1 MLLALRVSL
10 INSNQIS
17 QYLLHQF
24 AKACKI
30 TIHILERRGR
40 VHALLLY
47 IHAVYL
53 FFQVTYITVVHWR
66 DSRIVVFIQDDVKK
80 LVSEKLALDAYQFN
94 RVFSLKIVYLIVSVH
109 TFFVTK
115 VLRGT
120 QLLYTRP
127 PMLGTMFKVKLY
139 LI

>member
-24 AKACKI
+24 AKSCKI

-40 VHALLLY
+40 VHALLY
-47 IHAVYL
+47 TCNVSF

-80 LVSEKLALDAYQFN
+80 LVSEKLALDALQFN
-94 RVFSLKIVYLIVSVH
+94 RDFSLKIVYLIVSVH
-109 TFFVTK
+109 TFSVTK

-127 PMLGTMFKVKLY
+127 PMLGTMFKAS
-139 LI
+139 IQ

>member
-40 VHALLLY
+40 IHALLY
-47 IHAVYL
+47 TCSVF

-80 LVSEKLALDAYQFN
+80 LVSEKLALDALQFN

-127 PMLGTMFKVKLY
+127 PMLGTMFKAS
-139 LI
+139 IQ

>member
-47 IHAVYL
+47 MQCIF

-80 LVSEKLALDAYQFN
+80 LVSEKLALDALQFN

-109 TFFVTK
+109 TFFVTQ

-120 QLLYTRP
+120 QLLYITRP
-127 PMLGTMFKVKLY
+127 PMLGTMFKASIK
-139 LI
+139 

>member
-17 QYLLHQF
+17 QYRLHQF

-40 VHALLLY
+40 VHALLY
-47 IHAVYL
+47 TCSVS

-80 LVSEKLALDAYQFN
+80 LVSEKLALDALQFN

-109 TFFVTK
+109 TFFVTQ

-127 PMLGTMFKVKLY
+127 PMLGTMFKASIK
-139 LI
+139 

>member
-24 AKACKI
+24 AKSCKI

-40 VHALLLY
+40 VHALLY
-47 IHAVYL
+47 TCSVSF

-80 LVSEKLALDAYQFN
+80 LVSEKLALDALQFN

-109 TFFVTK
+109 TFFVTQ

-120 QLLYTRP
+120 QLLYITRP
-127 PMLGTMFKVKLY
+127 PMLGTMFKAS
-139 LI
+139 IQ

>member
-40 VHALLLY
+40 VHALLY
-47 IHAVYL
+47 TCSVS

-80 LVSEKLALDAYQFN
+80 LVSEKLALDALQFN

-109 TFFVTK
+109 TFFVTQ

-127 PMLGTMFKVKLY
+127 PMLGTMFKASIK
-139 LI
+139 

>member
-30 TIHILERRGR
+30 TIHI
-40 VHALLLY
+40 Y
-47 IHAVYL
+47 IGKKGAGTRSVVYMQCIF

-80 LVSEKLALDAYQFN
+80 LVSEKLALDALQFN

-127 PMLGTMFKVKLY
+127 PMLGTMFKAS
-139 LI
+139 IQ

>member
-30 TIHILERRGR
+30 TIHILERR
-40 VHALLLY
+40 VHALLY
-47 IHAVYL
+47 TCSVSF

-80 LVSEKLALDAYQFN
+80 LVSEKLALDALQFN

-109 TFFVTK
+109 TFFVTQ

-127 PMLGTMFKVKLY
+127 PMLGTMFKASIK
-139 LI
+139 

>member
-40 VHALLLY
+40 VHALLYTCSVSFFSSNLY
-47 IHAVYL
+47 Y
-53 FFQVTYITVVHWR
+53 R
-66 DSRIVVFIQDDVKK
+66 R
-80 LVSEKLALDAYQFN
+80 ALEGF
-94 RVFSLKIVYLIVSVH
+94 
-109 TFFVTK
+109 
-115 VLRGT
+115 
-120 QLLYTRP
+120 
-127 PMLGTMFKVKLY
+127 
-139 LI
+139 

>member
-24 AKACKI
+24 AKSCKI

-40 VHALLLY
+40 VHALLY
-47 IHAVYL
+47 TCNVSF

-80 LVSEKLALDAYQFN
+80 LVSEKLALDALQFN

-109 TFFVTK
+109 TFSVTK

-127 PMLGTMFKVKLY
+127 PMLGTMFKAS
-139 LI
+139 IQ

>member
-40 VHALLLY
+40 VHALLY
-47 IHAVYL
+47 TCSVF

-80 LVSEKLALDAYQFN
+80 LVSEKLALDALQFN

-127 PMLGTMFKVKLY
+127 PMLGTMFKAS
-139 LI
+139 IQ

>member
-30 TIHILERRGR
+30 TIHILEKRGR
-40 VHALLLY
+40 VHALLY
-47 IHAVYL
+47 TCSVS
-53 FFQVTYITVVHWR
+53 FFCQVTYITVVHWR

-80 LVSEKLALDAYQFN
+80 LVSEKLALDALQFN

-109 TFFVTK
+109 TFFVTQ

-127 PMLGTMFKVKLY
+127 PMLGTMFKAS
-139 LI
+139 IQ

>member
-24 AKACKI
+24 AKHVKLPFIYWKEGGGYTLCC
-30 TIHILERRGR
+30 
-40 VHALLLY
+40 
-47 IHAVYL
+47 IHAVYF

-80 LVSEKLALDAYQFN
+80 LVSEKLALDALQFN

-127 PMLGTMFKVKLY
+127 PMLGTMFKAS
-139 LI
+139 IQ